1 MKSLDLKIGVSGVR
15 GTIGDSLT
23 PRTVIQFTRAFATLT
38 GAGPIAVASDPRPS
52 GPALTQA
59 VCAGLIYSGIQP
71 LMLGVLPTPSA
82 AVYVREKGLA
92 GCIVITASHNE
103 DPWNGLKFI
112 DRQGLFL
119 TTFRAQNLLDI
130 YHQQSF
136 LAPGGNCFPEPRFD
150 HEAFE
155 VHSRKIL
162 KELDPGRIR
171 DAGFRVLC
179 DPGGGVGGLYSRRFL
194 EQLGCRVDMLHEK
207 AARFFPRPPEPV
219 AENLLQA
226 GQAMES
232 GKYQLGFAQDP
243 DGDRLMV
250 LDEKGNA
257 VGGEKT
263 LALALDG
270 FLSGRQ
276 KGPVV
281 INSATSRLAEWVC
294 RQHGCEIRRAP
305 VGEINV
311 VEAMLRSRAI
321 AGGEGNGGI
330 IIPSVHP
337 CRDSFTGMVLIL
349 ETLARRSEPVSVLL
363 SRFPHYHR
371 RESRVAVSGSGA
383 YRILNE
389 LKNRYPDGDIR
400 DGLRVEREK
409 YWFLIRIS
417 NTEPLIRVTAEGEDE
432 DFSDVF
438 HSLQAEI
445 EELRR

>member
-15 GTIGDSLT
+15 GTIGESLT

-38 GAGPIAVASDPRPS
+38 GSGPIAVASDTRPS
-52 GPALTQA
+52 SPALTQA
-59 VCAGLIYSGIQP
+59 VCAGLIYSGSQP
-71 LMLGVLPTPSA
+71 RMLGILPTPSA

-92 GCIVITASHNE
+92 GGIVITASHNE

-136 LAPGGNCFPEPRFD
+136 LAPGRNLFPEPVFD
-150 HEAFE
+150 DDAFE
-155 VHSRKIL
+155 LHRRAIL
-162 KELDPGRIR
+162 KALEPGLIR
-171 DAGFRVLC
+171 NAAFSVLC

-207 AARFFPRPPEPV
+207 AGRFFPRPPEPV
-219 AENLLQA
+219 AENLVQA
-226 GQAMES
+226 GQAMKS

-250 LDEKGNA
+250 LDENGRA
-257 VGGEKT
+257 IGGEKT

-270 FLSGRQ
+270 FLSGRE

-294 RQHGCEIRRAP
+294 RKHGCEILRAP

-311 VEAMLRSRAI
+311 VETMLRSQAI

-330 IIPSVHP
+330 IIPAVHP
-337 CRDSFTGMVLIL
+337 CRDSFTGMALIL
-349 ETLARRSEPVSVLL
+349 ETLARRSEPISSLL
-363 SRFPHYHR
+363 SRFPDYLR
-371 RESRVAVSGSGA
+371 RESRVRISGSGA

-389 LKNRYPDGDIR
+389 LKNRYPDGDTR

-432 DFSDVF
+432 GFSEVF
-438 HSLQAEI
+438 NSLLAEI